1 MTATANDLLSAGAP
15 GCDWK
20 MTVFELAIFMCL
32 YRAGQPRRGE
42 DICKVIGGW
51 FECVVDPPAAAAPI
65 EHMLANRWV
74 AEKGH
79 GLCATEEG
87 RRAARPLMSGMV
99 RMLDHGTRLIDVAL
113 MMSVL
118 RLSKGELDHGIRDL

>member
-32 YRAGQPRRGE
+32 YRAGQPRRVE

-51 FECVVDPPAAAAPI
+51 FECVVDPPPQP
-65 EHMLANRWV
+65 
-74 AEKGH
+74 
-79 GLCATEEG
+79 
-87 RRAARPLMSGMV
+87 RRSS
-99 RMLDHGTRLIDVAL
+99 TC
-113 MMSVL
+113 
-118 RLSKGELDHGIRDL
+118 